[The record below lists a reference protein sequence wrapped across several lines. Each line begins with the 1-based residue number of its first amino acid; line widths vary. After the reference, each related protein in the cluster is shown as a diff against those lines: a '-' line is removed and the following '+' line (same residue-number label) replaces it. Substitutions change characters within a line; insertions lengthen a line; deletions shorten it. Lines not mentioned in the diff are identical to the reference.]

1 MWLSQWGWRI
11 SQSQDL
17 QIYTLKKNEIK
28 FSSQAGQR
36 SREPMKW
43 RISLFYVWGT
53 AYRAF
58 SPVKHVI
65 LINPGIV
72 SVRGFIK
79 IGSQDC
85 LLDQITYKRW
95 LRNLCGEL
103 CEMESMQSKKRKRK
117 QRVGLYQKSHWF
129 AAHTC
134 SISDTTNSCV
144 KYLTDRLSMQYS
156 LSIELS

>member
-1 MWLSQWGWRI
+1 MRMENITESRFMDLHAEKAWNKIFFPSWSQKPRA
-11 SQSQDL
+11 
-17 QIYTLKKNEIK
+17 NERAHIAFLRVRNRVSCFFTCK
-28 FSSQAGQR
+28 ARYSYFS
-36 SREPMKW
+36 
-43 RISLFYVWGT
+43 FT
-53 AYRAF
+53 
-58 SPVKHVI
+58 
-65 LINPGIV
+65 GIV
-72 SVRGFIK
+72 SVRSFIK